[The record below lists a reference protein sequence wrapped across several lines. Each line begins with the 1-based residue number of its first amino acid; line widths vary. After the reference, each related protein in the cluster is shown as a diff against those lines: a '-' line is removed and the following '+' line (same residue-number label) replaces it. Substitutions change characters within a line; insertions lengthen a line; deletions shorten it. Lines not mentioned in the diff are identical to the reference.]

1 LFDWISGRAVPPPA
15 HNTAVTRLLLA
26 FQYRPDAT

>member
-1 LFDWISGRAVPPPA
+1 LPSPA
-15 HNTAVTRLLLA
+15 HDTEVTRLLLA